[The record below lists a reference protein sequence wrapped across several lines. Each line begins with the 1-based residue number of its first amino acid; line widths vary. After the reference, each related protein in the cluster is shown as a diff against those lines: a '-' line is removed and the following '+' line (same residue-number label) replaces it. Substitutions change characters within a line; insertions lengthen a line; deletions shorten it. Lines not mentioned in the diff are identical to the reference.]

1 MKRVVFK
8 RAALRPPKSKRPR
21 HASRAINDSQFRIHD
36 SEFIIPDSSR
46 VGIGNDL
53 HRLVPGRQLILGGVE
68 IPFDRGPLG
77 HSDGDALIHAICDAL
92 LGAAALGDIGRHF
105 PDTSP
110 AWHNAASL
118 VFLRQVGKLLDE
130 AGYKIVNIDSTVGLE
145 KPKLAP
151 HIPRMVKK
159 IAAALHLKPGQVSVK
174 AKTGE
179 GFGAIGRGEAVR
191 ADAVALVQEVKS

>member
-1 MKRVVFK
+1 MKRPVLR
-8 RAALRPPKSKRPR
+8 RAASQLSKSKTLRRP
-21 HASRAINDSQFRIHD
+21 SRAIQN
-36 SEFIIPDSSR
+36 SEFIIHNSYR

-53 HRLVPGRQLILGGVE
+53 HRLAPGRKLILGGVE

-110 AWHNAASL
+110 AWHNASSL
-118 VFLRQVGKLLDE
+118 VFLAHVGKLLDD

-159 IAAALHLKPGQVSVK
+159 IAAALHLKLGQVSVK

-179 GFGAIGRGEAVR
+179 GLGSIGQGVAVR
-191 ADAVALVQEVKS
+191 AVAVALIHTV

>member
-1 MKRVVFK
+1 MKPPALR
-8 RAALRPPKSKRPR
+8 RAASQLSKSKTLRRP
-21 HASRAINDSQFRIHD
+21 SRAIQN
-36 SEFIIPDSSR
+36 SEFKIHNSSR

-53 HRLVPGRQLILGGVE
+53 HRLVPGRQLILGGVK

-92 LGAAALGDIGRHF
+92 LGAAALGDIGQHF

-179 GFGAIGRGEAVR
+179 GLGAIGRGEAVR
-191 ADAVALVQEVKS
+191 ADAVALIHTV

>member
-1 MKRVVFK
+1 MKRPALR
-8 RAALRPPKSKRPR
+8 RAASQLSKSKSLRRP
-21 HASRAINDSQFRIHD
+21 SRAIQNA
-36 SEFIIPDSSR
+36 EFIIHNSSR

-92 LGAAALGDIGRHF
+92 LGAAALGDIGQHF
-105 PDTSP
+105 PDSSP

-179 GFGAIGRGEAVR
+179 GLGTIGQGVAVR
-191 ADAVALVQEVKS
+191 ADAVALIHAVRS